1 MARSVTLTPTLKLA
15 PKRHT
20 YSTRLVEMSA
30 VCSPSTANEKTPAK
44 PGSAKNTTTAWQ
56 GSPWGK
62 HISAIQT
69 LGMEMRGLG
78 PAAACSTAVTKP
90 GCMRVARP
98 RCNTGTLAG
107 RGRKRP

>member
-44 PGSAKNTTTAWQ
+44 PGSASNKLSSFRMPLHQQGERFITFPETLPTATQRKNA
-56 GSPWGK
+56 GGN
-62 HISAIQT
+62 A
-69 LGMEMRGLG
+69 G
-78 PAAACSTAVTKP
+78 PETMLEP
-90 GCMRVARP
+90 RP
-98 RCNTGTLAG
+98 
-107 RGRKRP
+107 